1 MAVQPW
7 NTCMQ
12 GSPCSLQSSCALGVC
27 YSSALMSAEG
37 KPSSLNYPGSL
48 EDEYLF
54 TTEVR
59 LSSNLFLKTTFSGGS
74 ASEMHLTADLH
85 SLKAACT
92 SFSSC
97 LELVFQSHLS
107 DSVVITLHL
116 NAVHDGKTILQRS
129 PVFLCRAL
137 QAAMLHQRPA
147 AHIPVSGTA
156 PMQASRYSTSIC
168 VHCVESCHQVLLLF
182 FFSLCDQDG
191 NSYLHLYF
199 ES

>member
-37 KPSSLNYPGSL
+37 KPSSLSYPGSL

-74 ASEMHLTADLH
+74 ASEMQLT
-85 SLKAACT
+85 SNLKTACT
-92 SFSSC
+92 SSFSC
-97 LELVFQSHLS
+97 LEFVFQSHLS

-116 NAVHDGKTILQRS
+116 NAVREGKTTPQRS

-137 QAAMLHQRPA
+137 QTATLHQRPA

-156 PMQASRYSTSIC
+156 LTQASRYSTSIC
-168 VHCVESCHQVLLLF
+168 MHCVESCHQVLLLF
-182 FFSLCDQDG
+182 FFPSVTRVEIVICTCTSSPQ
-191 NSYLHLYF
+191 
-199 ES
+199 